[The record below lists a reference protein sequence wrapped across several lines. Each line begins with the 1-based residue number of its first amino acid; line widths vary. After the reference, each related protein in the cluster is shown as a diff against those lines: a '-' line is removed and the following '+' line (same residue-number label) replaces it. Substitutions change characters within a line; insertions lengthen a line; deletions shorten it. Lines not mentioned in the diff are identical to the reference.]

1 MNFSCDNCNVNR
13 DMENIKDR
21 LEHSITK
28 ENKSLLDSRVVN
40 LSQLLDNFVYKCT
53 FCSKNINCLSKL
65 SLNEN
70 INNEHLTNNH
80 FLISLYFYMFQG
92 VKDNQLIYLSMDEN
106 LYKDLLKILKNNS
119 FPIDHIKFRS
129 IEEVIASNK
138 KGGLIDLEDKI
149 RNISSEYD
157 LKNYNGYRW
166 ISQPAYAIKNTSIK
180 DFYDWEMNLD
190 DALKKVNTN
199 SALGFVFKNYNH
211 ENEDK
216 YVDEPVID
224 KSLKIY
230 SYVLDDF
237 LFKGLDYK
245 F

>member
-1 MNFSCDNCNVNR
+1 MIIRLILVRIFSF
-13 DMENIKDR
+13 MGTEK
-21 LEHSITK
+21 
-28 ENKSLLDSRVVN
+28 
-40 LSQLLDNFVYKCT
+40 
-53 FCSKNINCLSKL
+53 
-65 SLNEN
+65 EN
-70 INNEHLTNNH
+70 INNKHLANNH

-92 VKDNQLIYLSMDEN
+92 IKNNQMIYLSMDES
-106 LYKDLLKILKNNS
+106 LYKDLIKILKNTS
-119 FPIDHIKFRS
+119 FPIEHIRFRS

-149 RNISSEYD
+149 RNISSEYN

-166 ISQPAYAIKNTSIK
+166 ISQPDYAIKNTSLK

-190 DALKKVNTN
+190 DALKKVNIN
-199 SALGFVFKNYNH
+199 SSLGLVYKNCNY
-211 ENEDK
+211 ENKDK
-216 YVDEPVID
+216 YIDEPVID
-224 KSLKIY
+224 KSLHID